1 MLLLQMQKM
10 CVSHAK
16 DKVNMDAYDIAAKIQ
31 KYWAALYP
39 KSSGELIKVKS
50 TIRVCVYDPEH
61 GFRDVV
67 GVRIFDDF
75 IELKLEE
82 DK

>member
-1 MLLLQMQKM
+1 
-10 CVSHAK
+10 
-16 DKVNMDAYDIAAKIQ
+16 MDAYDISDKIK

-39 KSSGELIKVKS
+39 KNSDELNKTSSK
-50 TIRVCVYDPEH
+50 IRVCVYDPEN

-82 DK
+82 EK